1 MSGVTAN
8 TSLHQKENRMQ
19 DSEPGKRLGELIKKA
34 IADCELTH
42 SEHQEIITLAHSDL
56 VIDDQER
63 QLLAQLQQM
72 VANGAIKK
80 VRG

>member
-1 MSGVTAN
+1 MRN
-8 TSLHQKENRMQ
+8 T
-19 DSEPGKRLGELIKKA
+19 EPGRRLGELIKQA

-42 SEHQEIITLAHSDL
+42 SEHQEIISLAHSDH
-56 VIDDQER
+56 VVDEQER

-72 VANGAIKK
+72 VADGTIKK